1 MKIVVHIGTGKAGS
15 TSIQQSFHHHRDT
28 LLDHGI
34 LFPSDGERQVN
45 HRLLCEA
52 LTAPKP
58 SPRAQAITQKILA
71 AVETH
76 RPDTLLLSSEFICYR
91 TARAAHL
98 QSVLRPYS
106 DDIRI
111 LMYLREPIGYYRSQV
126 QQQLKAQ
133 PWLTPPSEWHPHY
146 VEMVSA
152 WKREFGD
159 ALSVV
164 AFQKSDLHRGSVVD
178 DVAHRYF
185 PRILQERSL
194 DVGES
199 NVSEPAEVTA
209 LVQSYIS
216 VNYPAQER
224 VFRKDVNQLRKT
236 LTQIAIREGIG
247 TKAALQDA
255 VIKTILA
262 RVGAELM
269 ELKKAH
275 GIVFEAIDYSAL
287 PIDVPTAEF
296 SQAETFADLCS
307 VDPAV
312 SERLVNLMLA
322 KLTGT

>member
-1 MKIVVHIGTGKAGS
+1 MRVIVHIGTGKAGS
-15 TSIQQSFHHHRDT
+15 TSIQRSFHQHRDT

-34 LFPSDGERQVN
+34 LFPSDGERPLD

-52 LTAPKP
+52 LTAPNP
-58 SPRAQAITQKILA
+58 SPRAQAVVRNIGA

-98 QSVLRPYS
+98 HSVLGSYS
-106 DDIRI
+106 DDLRI

-133 PWLTPPSEWHPHY
+133 PWLTPPSEWCPRY

-152 WKREFGD
+152 WEREFRD

-185 PRILQERSL
+185 PQVLQKGSL

-209 LVQSYIS
+209 LVQNYIS
-216 VNYPAQER
+216 VNYPARER
-224 VFRKDVNQLRKT
+224 VFRKDVKQLRET
-236 LTQIAIREGIG
+236 LTRIASGEGIG
-247 TKAALQDA
+247 TRA
-255 VIKTILA
+255 VLRDTVLRTILA
-262 RVGAELM
+262 RVGPELT
-269 ELKKAH
+269 ELKKAY
-275 GIVFEAIDYSAL
+275 GIAFEAIDYSAL
-287 PIDVPTAEF
+287 PVDVPASEF
-296 SQAETFADLCS
+296 SQAATFADLCS

-312 SERLVNLMLA
+312 SERLINLMLA
-322 KLTGT
+322 ELIGA